1 MDNADNANDGGQTWA
16 SSPSNLVRYD
26 FNGGSGYTNYLSVN
40 GNPQVAYTTTTVDE
54 I

>member
-26 FNGGSGYTNYLSVN
+26 FICQLM
-40 GNPQVAYTTTTVDE
+40 E
-54 I
+54 ILKLLILPLLLMKFDKVLYS